1 MNKNDLVELV
11 AMHADLSKAKAQKAV
26 DTVFAEIT
34 RSLKK
39 GEDVTLVGFG
49 TFTVAERAERQCRN
63 PQTGETMTVPAKKHP
78 TFRVG
83 KALKAAVQ

>member
-1 MNKNDLVELV
+1 MNRNELIEQV

-39 GEDVTLVGFG
+39 GDDVTLVGFG

-63 PQTGETMTVPAKKHP
+63 PQTGETMTVPAQKHP
-78 TFRVG
+78 KFRVG
-83 KALKAAVQ
+83 KALKDAVQ